1 MEILG
6 FNKLVDTIIDW
17 LNHENEPAEVPAC
30 DFERIRYEL
39 KPCDIILVEGRSRV
53 SDVIR
58 MITSC
63 PWTHAALYVGRLHDI
78 EDPQVRAIVGDHF
91 PAEPDTQF
99 VIESILGKGTIVNR
113 LTYYEREHIR
123 ICRPKGLSFRDAQEV
138 IRYAVS
144 RLGADYDV
152 RQIFDLARFLF
163 PWFVLPRKW
172 RSSLFQRHAG
182 RPTRTVCSSM
192 IAEAF
197 GFIQF
202 PILPLVKRTGSSG
215 VQLFRRNPRLCV
227 PRDFD
232 YSPYFEIIKY
242 PFIDFA
248 VHSSYRLL
256 PWKGSGVLSG
266 EEADMYMSEAEPHYP
281 IHPHQGEHG
290 EKLANAS
297 PDKSSNDPDSPASN
311 DISDSNMHNVT
322 ELHKDLNKKS

>member
-1 MEILG
+1 MTTLG
-6 FNKLVDTIIDW
+6 FNKLVDTLIQW
-17 LNHENEPAEVPAC
+17 LNHEREPTDVPLC

-39 KPCDIILVEGRSRV
+39 RPCDVLLIEGRTRI

-58 MITSC
+58 MITSS
-63 PWTHAALYVGRLHDI
+63 PWTHAALYVGKLHDI
-78 EDPQVRAIVGDHF
+78 EDAKVRAIIEEHFDGDTST
-91 PAEPDTQF
+91 PF
-99 VIESILGKGTIVNR
+99 VLESILGKGTIVR
-113 LTYYEREHIR
+113 PFDTYERDHIR
-123 ICRPKGLSFRDAQEV
+123 ICRPKGLTYNDAQEV

-163 PWFVLPRKW
+163 PWFILPRKW
-172 RSSLFQRHAG
+172 RSSLFQQHAG

-202 PILPLVKRTGSSG
+202 PILPLVKRTGSTG

-242 PFIDFA
+242 PFIDFS
-248 VHSSYRLL
+248 VHTSYRLL
-256 PWKGSGVLSG
+256 PWKGSGVLIG
-266 EEADMYMSEAEPHYP
+266 EEADLYMASQSERPSTNSADD
-281 IHPHQGEHG
+281 
-290 EKLANAS
+290 AFTAS
-297 PDKSSNDPDSPASN
+297 SESNDQVIP
-311 DISDSNMHNVT
+311 
-322 ELHKDLNKKS
+322 DLNTESLSGHEARDSIESIKRNP